1 MMGEKGPLSGIR
13 VVELATALAAP
24 GAARIMADQ
33 GADVIK
39 VEAPGIGDVLRFIG
53 PMRNGVTAIHQNVNR
68 GKRSIAIDLKSARGV
83 EVVKKLAAGADVF
96 MHNFRPG
103 VAERLGIGFDEM
115 CGGNENLIYV
125 SVTGFGHKG
134 PYAGKP
140 AWDNVMQAF
149 SGVAQ
154 SQADPETG
162 EPTQFY
168 QIFVDKLTAVTAS
181 QAITAA
187 LFARERGAGGQ
198 HIQLA
203 MVDSVVAFLWPDV
216 GAEATFQEKEGV
228 ELGTPLTRPAKPVR
242 FTNGWAQVAPLYDKE
257 FFGLFRAFGVDVG
270 DDSRLAT
277 IAGRMQNPEV
287 VEAAFGKITAMA
299 LGMEVETAIARL
311 EAEDVPCARVMALAD
326 LPQHPQMVASGTFIH
341 TKHPVAGNL
350 CEPRDPARFSKTPSM
365 VGAAAPTLGQH
376 TDEILR
382 EIGLASEVASLR
394 TGKIVS

>member
-1 MMGEKGPLSGIR
+1 
-13 VVELATALAAP
+13 
-24 GAARIMADQ
+24 MADQ

-53 PMRNGVTAIHQNVNR
+53 PNRNGVTAIHQNVNR
-68 GKRSIAIDLKSARGV
+68 GKRSIVVDLKSGRGN
-83 EVVKKLAAGADVF
+83 EVVKQLAASADVLI
-96 MHNFRPG
+96 HNFRPG
-103 VAERLGIGFDEM
+103 VAERLGIGYDDM
-115 CGGNENLIYV
+115 RAVNKNLVYV
-125 SVTGFGHKG
+125 SVTGFGHEG
-134 PYAGKP
+134 PYAKKP

-187 LFARERGAGGQ
+187 LFARERGTGGQ

-228 ELGTPLTRPAKPVR
+228 ELGTPLTRAAKPLR
-242 FTNGWAQVAPLYDKE
+242 FTNGWAQVAPVNDKE

-277 IAGRMQNPEV
+277 IESRMQNLEV
-287 VEAAFGKITAMA
+287 VEELFEKINAAA
-299 LGMEVETAIARL
+299 LEMEVETAIARL
-311 EAEDVPCARVMALAD
+311 EAEDVPCAQVMALAE
-326 LPQHPQMVASGTFIH
+326 LPQHPQMVASGTFVS
-341 TKHPVAGNL
+341 TEHPVGGNL
-350 CEPRDPARFSKTPSM
+350 CEPRDPARFSKTPSR
-365 VGAAAPTLGQH
+365 VGAAAPALGQH

-382 EIGLASEVASLR
+382 EIGLASEVESLR
-394 TGKIVS
+394 AEKIVS

>member
-1 MMGEKGPLSGIR
+1 MNTNGPLSGVR

-39 VEAPGIGDVLRFIG
+39 VEAPGLGDVLRFVG
-53 PMRNGVTAIHQNVNR
+53 PSRNGVTAIHQNVNR

-83 EVVKKLAAGADVF
+83 EVVKKLAAAADVF

-103 VAERLGIGFDEM
+103 VAERLGVGYDDL
-115 CGGNENLIYV
+115 CAGNENLIYV
-125 SVTGFGHKG
+125 SVTGFGPKG
-134 PYAGKP
+134 PYAKKP
-140 AWDNVMQAF
+140 AWDNVVQAF

-168 QIFVDKLTAVTAS
+168 QIFADKLTAVSVS

-203 MVDSVVAFLWPDV
+203 MADCVVAFLWPDV
-216 GAEATFQEKEGV
+216 GAEPTFVEREGV
-228 ELGTPLTRPAKPVR
+228 ELGTPLTRPAKPLR
-242 FTNGWAQVAPLYDKE
+242 FANGWAQVAPVRDKE

-270 DDSRLAT
+270 NDPRLAT
-277 IAGRMQNPEV
+277 IASRMQNLEA
-287 VEAAFGKITAMA
+287 VEAAFGKISDKAR
-299 LGMEVETAIARL
+299 GMEVEAAIARL
-311 EAEDVPCARVMALAD
+311 EAEDVPCARAMPLSE
-326 LPQHPQMVASGTFIH
+326 LPQHPQMIANGTFVR
-341 TKHPVAGNL
+341 TAHPVAGNL
-350 CEPRDPARFSKTPSM
+350 CEPRDPARFSKTPST
-365 VGAAAPTLGQH
+365 VGAAAPALGQD
-376 TDEILR
+376 TDQILL
-382 EIGLASEVASLR
+382 EIGLASEIASLR
-394 TGKIVS
+394 TEKVVS

>member
-1 MMGEKGPLSGIR
+1 MQKKGPLTGIR

-39 VEAPGIGDVLRFIG
+39 VETPGIGDVLRFIG
-53 PMRNGVTAIHQNVNR
+53 PNRNGVTAIHQNVNR
-68 GKRSIAIDLKSARGV
+68 GKRSIAIDLKSVRGN
-83 EVVKKLAAGADVF
+83 ELVKKLAAGADVF

-103 VAERLGIGFDEM
+103 VAERLGIGYDDM
-115 CGGNENLIYV
+115 CEVNEKLIYV
-125 SVTGFGHKG
+125 SVTGFGHEG
-134 PYAGKP
+134 PYAKKP
-140 AWDNVMQAF
+140 AWDNVVQAF

-187 LFARERGAGGQ
+187 LFARDRGAGGQ

-203 MVDSVVAFLWPDV
+203 MADSVVAFLWPDV
-216 GAEATFQEKEGV
+216 GAEATFQEKEGMA
-228 ELGTPLTRPAKPVR
+228 LGTPLTRAAKPLR
-242 FTNGWAQVAPLYDKE
+242 FANGWAQVAPVNDKE
-257 FFGLFRAFGVDVG
+257 FFGLYRAFGVDVG

-277 IAGRMQNPEV
+277 IESRMQNLEL
-287 VEAAFGKITAMA
+287 VEALMEKVSAIA
-299 LGMEVETAIARL
+299 LDMEVETAIARL
-311 EAEDVPCARVMALAD
+311 EAEDVPCSRVMALAE
-326 LPQHPQMVASGTFIH
+326 LPQHPQMVANGTFVN
-341 TKHPVAGNL
+341 TKHPEAGNL

-365 VGAAAPTLGQH
+365 VGTAAPALGQH
-376 TDEILR
+376 TDEILQ
-382 EIGLASEVASLR
+382 EIGLASEVALLR
-394 TGKIVS
+394 ADKTVS